1 MRPLPRRETSVP
13 DIIQTAKFK
22 DTKTLTDNVD
32 ILAEDTVAAQHDDQL
47 SMLPARREE
56 KGQIKGQN
64 ISGGNWYKLGVNH
77 FVLAF
82 VFSIYFFYLVEA
94 VNGTGKGRSTGTFCS
109 SSSYEVNI
117 DGRSLST
124 NMLREVVSL
133 IWAVSAI

>member
-82 VFSIYFFYLVEA
+82 VFSIYFFIWWRLLMVPERVEA
-94 VNGTGKGRSTGTFCS
+94 PEPFAA
-109 SSSYEVNI
+109 
-117 DGRSLST
+117 
-124 NMLREVVSL
+124 VVHMKL
-133 IWAVSAI
+133 T